1 MERTLPQRMVRTAGL
16 FQALVALPTMIIMG
30 SYIFQ
35 QLFNGYWAS
44 TRIYDFITFTFNA
57 FLSAFILF
65 IIIVQRQD
73 AFLSLS
79 PSYKLVFEGLKSG
92 FATAVWL
99 WLLLDACF
107 GPDRRYVSW
116 IGLLGRRGEE
126 GLC

>member
-1 MERTLPQRMVRTAGL
+1 MVRTAGL

-35 QLFNGYWAS
+35 QLFNGYWVS

-107 GPDRRYVSW
+107 GPDRRYVS
-116 IGLLGRRGEE
+116 
-126 GLC
+126 